1 LGRSERIE
9 ERHTEWSRE
18 RTLQGCHCISS
29 SRRCR
34 RRRTADGTQT
44 TTGNVITAAQKQ
56 WDSWVTREAK
66 ARSTVV
72 SHGIQAEIEYMWSA
86 NDIYRPSAPH
96 TRWTPLP
103 VAPTSLRAFHH
114 HSDSYCD
121 NLHKLMQSANQQRRR
136 QGRHSISC
144 LLMKAVLIL
153 NHSQHTLYWQAQRHR
168 SHTCKLTKWERR
180 KKNLQKWKNT
190 KPGRR
195 LSNMRVMVAR
205 WVYCETGKPSACK
218 ARSVPK
224 GFSQIEGIDFNE
236 LFAFNHLQSRMRH
249 QSCFSQQ

>member
-1 LGRSERIE
+1 VSWGDPSGLKKGAHRVV
-9 ERHTEWSRE
+9 E

-121 NLHKLMQSANQQRRR
+121 SYCDNLHKLMQSGKSATPKTRTI
-136 QGRHSISC
+136 HSIILSTHFTG
-144 LLMKAVLIL
+144 KHNGTAVIL
-153 NHSQHTLYWQAQRHR
+153 ASSR
-168 SHTCKLTKWERR
+168 SGSDARRTCKYGKIQSLGGCSSIV
-180 KKNLQKWKNT
+180 QHA
-190 KPGRR
+190 
-195 LSNMRVMVAR
+195 SNGSTLGLLRDRQAVSM
-205 WVYCETGKPSACK
+205 
-218 ARSVPK
+218 
-224 GFSQIEGIDFNE
+224 
-236 LFAFNHLQSRMRH
+236 QS
-249 QSCFSQQ
+249 SIGA

>member
-1 LGRSERIE
+1 MSWGDPSGLKKGAHRVVEGENPS
-9 ERHTEWSRE
+9 
-18 RTLQGCHCISS
+18 GHCISS

-121 NLHKLMQSANQQRRR
+121 NLLKLMQSANQQRRR
-136 QGRHSISC
+136 QGRS
-144 LLMKAVLIL
+144 
-153 NHSQHTLYWQAQRHR
+153 T
-168 SHTCKLTKWERR
+168 
-180 KKNLQKWKNT
+180 
-190 KPGRR
+190 
-195 LSNMRVMVAR
+195 
-205 WVYCETGKPSACK
+205 
-218 ARSVPK
+218 
-224 GFSQIEGIDFNE
+224 
-236 LFAFNHLQSRMRH
+236 QSRA
-249 QSCFSQQ
+249 S